1 MANVVTLADA
11 KKHLNLESDFT
22 ADDAYITSLI
32 EVAEQAVEAHVNVAF
47 EQLAEDGGGTLP
59 APVRQ
64 AVLLMVG
71 NLYQHREVMGSV
83 NELELPRAYDYLIDL
98 YRNYN

>member
-1 MANVVTLADA
+1 MASLITLAEA

-22 ADDAYITSLI
+22 EDDAYITSLI
-32 EVAEQAVEAHVNVAF
+32 DVAEQAVERHVNVAF
-47 EQLAEDGGGTLP
+47 DKLAEDGGGSIP
-59 APVRQ
+59 APVKQ
-64 AVLLMVG
+64 AALLMVG

>member
-1 MANVVTLADA
+1 MASLITLAEA

-22 ADDAYITSLI
+22 EDDAYITSLI
-32 EVAEQAVEAHVNVAF
+32 DVAEQAVERHVNVAF
-47 EQLAEDGGGTLP
+47 DKLAEDGGGSIP

>member
-1 MANVVTLADA
+1 MASVITLAEA

-22 ADDAYITSLI
+22 EDDNYISDLI
-32 EVAEQAVEAHVNVAF
+32 GVAEQAVEKHVNVAF
-47 EQLAEDGGGTLP
+47 TQLASDGGGTLP
-59 APVRQ
+59 APVKQ